1 MTTLGNLERGFPV
14 LWDCI
19 SYPFLFYE
27 REAMYVRAD
36 KRRAAWLSSFHLEDF
51 ENVPEVL

>member
-1 MTTLGNLERGFPV
+1 MTTLGNLERGFAV

-19 SYPFLFYE
+19 SYPLLFHE